1 MTDAPRIR
9 GDEAT
14 VAAEGVAS
22 TSTPSAGQAL
32 VGGRYAVLGML
43 GVGGMGTVYRARDT
57 ELDEIVALK
66 MLKKELV
73 ETPGMLERFRQE
85 VKLARRVTHT
95 NIARTF
101 DIGEHD
107 GEKFLTM
114 EYVDGESLGDL
125 ADGATMSVT
134 KVVELARA
142 VCAGLAAAHAAGV
155 VHRDLKPDNVLVAK
169 DGRVV
174 LTDFGI
180 ARAVRDVDAVVKT
193 MGRPIGTPAYMA
205 PEQVKGEEV
214 DARADVYALG
224 AMLFELL
231 TGERAWPGD
240 SVFAVAAA
248 RLTEPPPDPR
258 ARNPSVPDSIAK
270 VVVRCMARAPADRF
284 GSAADVAR
292 ALDDALAST
301 SFSSAPSVPRRVS
314 ERPSAAQ
321 TKNIA
326 VLPFRNQGQ
335 ADDEYIADGL
345 TDDLIDA
352 LSMTKGLRVRARGAV
367 MRFKAGDRDP
377 REIGRE
383 LDVEVVVDGSVRKVG
398 ATLRVNARLVSVAD
412 GFQLWAKRFD
422 RPEAEF
428 LSVGDD
434 AANAIAEALTLARD
448 LPAREAP
455 TDPIAIDL
463 YLRARHEYHAG
474 WSLNVDRA
482 IAMFEQAVA
491 RAPDDP
497 IILAGYSL
505 ALMRRFSFD
514 PEGTDAAGDAAKAA
528 AERALARVPTLGEAR
543 VALASHALIMGDG
556 VACGRAVRAAL
567 AVAPGSADVHDMRG
581 RLLAEVGRPEDALA
595 ALRTAIQLEPSNER
609 ARGDMTRLSAFLG
622 DWGPLETL
630 VDHGEVAP
638 GTEGVFFV
646 LAARLA
652 LWKRDRELVERLRA
666 RADAVDFAFKLP
678 VIAMTDLVLTGVLS
692 KSLVGLAEGWGKV
705 AGRALR
711 RPIFFRQLSA
721 EVAAYCGMIDAA
733 VAAVESADELGLID
747 IVWVDRCP
755 LFAILDGD
763 ERFSAAR
770 ERVRARAA
778 AVLAALQG
786 HEEAR

>member
-193 MGRPIGTPAYMA
+193 MGRPIGT
-205 PEQVKGEEV
+205 
-214 DARADVYALG
+214 
-224 AMLFELL
+224 
-231 TGERAWPGD
+231 RAWPGD